1 MNEGR
6 ASADLRPGAAPL
18 VAALA
23 DRYRVDRELGQGGM
37 ATVYLAEDVKH
48 GRKVAI
54 KVLRPELAAV
64 IGAERFAREIRTI
77 AALQH
82 PHILGLIDSG
92 EAGGAAYY
100 VMPFVEGETLRDRLA
115 RERQLSVG
123 DAIRIATEV
132 ASALDYA
139 HRRGVVHRDVKPENI
154 LLLDGQAL
162 VTDFGIAIDVSPG
175 SSTRMTEAGI
185 SLGTPHYMAPEQAMA
200 EREITPRVDVYA
212 LGCVMYEMLLG
223 EPPFT
228 GPTAQAVVAKLMTEK
243 PGPIVARRDTVPSS
257 VEKAILTALC
267 KVPADRFASAGAFSA
282 AMAAGE
288 TIESAH
294 SARASRQLTTT
305 SFRLSEDICRRL
317 DRKTFD
323 PRLIGTALQYLDNR
337 VSSDTLVCFIPAC
350 GRGADQ
356 YTTLLESAP
365 FWAIAPTFRGFEP
378 MATWRPSLSLDDH
391 IVLVRELL
399 RDVVARVRPRFTVI
413 AGFSSGA
420 DFSMRFA
427 AAPDPESRVRIDG
440 CLSLGSNL
448 SIETCFLTS
457 VLATLEG
464 HDDSA
469 MFKALRR
476 VSDTA
481 SSLDEWVNICDYVVR
496 IVPTF
501 RHDVG
506 PLRAFGAA
514 ISAPFEQERLT
525 PFAAWYRGAAAK
537 GCRLRCVFEDTP
549 MFRDLVRELQLRNLD
564 EGLLGPRYEAE
575 SLITEAGTSHFDL
588 LDPARVEGH
597 LRTLRERM
605 AG

>member
-1 MNEGR
+1 MNEYR
-6 ASADLRPGAAPL
+6 ASAGLRPGAAPL

-37 ATVYLAEDVKH
+37 ATVYLAEDLKH
-48 GRKVAI
+48 SRKVAI
-54 KVLRPELAAV
+54 KVLRPELAAA

-92 EAGGAAYY
+92 EAAGAPYY

-115 RERQLSVG
+115 RERQLSIE
-123 DAIRIATEV
+123 DALRIATEV
-132 ASALDYA
+132 AGALDYA
-139 HRRGVVHRDVKPENI
+139 HRRGLVHRDVKPENI
-154 LLLDGQAL
+154 LLLESQAL
-162 VTDFGIAIDVSPG
+162 ISDFGIAIDVNPG
-175 SSTRMTEAGI
+175 GITRMTEAGM
-185 SLGTPHYMAPEQAMA
+185 SLGTPHYMAPEQAVGG
-200 EREITPRVDVYA
+200 EITARADVYA

-228 GPTAQAVVAKLMTEK
+228 GPTAQAIVAKLMTEK
-243 PGPIVARRDTVPSS
+243 PGPIVARRDTVPLRI
-257 VEKAILTALC
+257 ETAIYTALQ
-267 KVPADRFASAGAFSA
+267 KLPADRFASAAAFSV
-282 AMAAGE
+282 AMAASE
-288 TIESAH
+288 TSDTAR

-305 SFRLSEDICRRL
+305 GFRLSEDTCRRL
-317 DRKTFD
+317 DRKAFD

-356 YTTLLESAP
+356 YTALLESAP
-365 FWAIAPTFRGFEP
+365 FWAIAPTFRGFERV
-378 MATWRPSLSLDDH
+378 ATWRPSLSLDDH

-464 HDDSA
+464 HDDNA

-481 SSLDEWVNICDYVVR
+481 SSLEGWVNICDYVVR

-506 PLRAFGAA
+506 PLRTFGAA

-564 EGLLGPRYEAE
+564 EGLLGPRYEQE

-588 LDPARVEGH
+588 IDPARVEGH
-597 LRTLRERM
+597 VQALRERM
-605 AG
+605 SG

>member
-1 MNEGR
+1 MNEFR
-6 ASADLRPGAAPL
+6 ASADLRTGAVPL

-37 ATVYLAEDVKH
+37 AIVYLAEDVKH

-92 EAGGAAYY
+92 EAGGAPYY
-100 VMPFVEGETLRDRLA
+100 VMPFVEGETLRDRLT
-115 RERQLSVG
+115 RERQLSIE
-123 DAIRIATEV
+123 DALRIATEV
-132 ASALDYA
+132 AGALDYA

-154 LLLDGQAL
+154 LLLESQAL
-162 VTDFGIAIDVSPG
+162 ITDFGIAIDVSPG
-175 SSTRMTEAGI
+175 GITRMTEAGM
-185 SLGTPHYMAPEQAMA
+185 SLGTPYYMAPEQAMG
-200 EREITPRVDVYA
+200 EREVTARADIYA

-228 GPTAQAVVAKLMTEK
+228 GPTAQAILAKVMTEK
-243 PGPIVARRDTVPSS
+243 PGPIVARRDTVPLRIERA
-257 VEKAILTALC
+257 VHTALR
-267 KVPADRFASAGAFSA
+267 KVPADRFATAAAFGAA
-282 AMAAGE
+282 LAAGE
-288 TIESAH
+288 ADVMAH
-294 SARASRQLTTT
+294 RAPASRQLTTT
-305 SFRLSEDICRRL
+305 GFRLSEDTCRRL
-317 DRKTFD
+317 DRKAFD
-323 PRLIGTALQYLDNR
+323 PRLIGTALQYLDNG

-356 YTTLLESAP
+356 YTTLLETAP
-365 FWAIAPTFRGFEP
+365 YRAIAPTLRGFEP
-378 MATWRPSLSLDDH
+378 VATWRPSLSLDDH
-391 IVLVRELL
+391 MVLVRELL
-399 RDVVARVRPRFTVI
+399 RDVAARVRPRFTVI

-440 CLSLGSNL
+440 CLSLGCNL

-457 VLATLEG
+457 TLATLEG
-464 HDDSA
+464 RDDNE

-525 PFAAWYRGAAAK
+525 SFAAWYREAAAK

-549 MFRDLVRELQLRNLD
+549 MFRGLVRELQLRNLD
-564 EGLLGPRYEAE
+564 EGLLGPRYEEE

-588 LDPARVEGH
+588 MDPSRIDGH
-597 LRTLRERM
+597 VQALRERM

>member
-1 MNEGR
+1 MGEFR
-6 ASADLRPGAAPL
+6 ASAELRPGAAAL

-23 DRYRVDRELGQGGM
+23 GRYRVERELGQGGM
-37 ATVYLAEDVKH
+37 ATVYLADDVKH

-115 RERQLSVG
+115 RERQLSIE
-123 DAIRIATEV
+123 DALRIATEV

-162 VTDFGIAIDVSPG
+162 VSDFGIAIDVSPDG
-175 SSTRMTEAGI
+175 STRMTEAGM

-200 EREITPRVDVYA
+200 ERELTPRVDVYA

-228 GPTAQAVVAKLMTEK
+228 GPTAQAIVAKVMTEK
-243 PGPIVARRDTVPSS
+243 PGPIVARRDTVPQA
-257 VEKAILTALC
+257 VEKAILTALR
-267 KVPADRFASAGAFSA
+267 KLPADRFASAGAFSA

-288 TIESAH
+288 TSGMGH
-294 SARASRQLTTT
+294 SAPASRQLTTT
-305 SFRLSEDICRRL
+305 TFRLSEDTCRRL
-317 DRKTFD
+317 DRRAFD
-323 PRLIGTALQYLDNR
+323 PRLIGTALQYLDNG

-356 YTTLLESAP
+356 YTTLLETAP
-365 FWAIAPTFRGFEP
+365 YRAIAPTFRGFEP
-378 MATWRPSLSLDDH
+378 VATWRPILSLDDH

-399 RDVVARVRPRFTVI
+399 RDVVARIRPRFTII

-420 DFSMRFA
+420 DFSLRFA
-427 AAPDPESRVRIDG
+427 AAPDPESRGRIDG

-457 VLATLEG
+457 ALATLES

-469 MFKALRR
+469 LFAALRR
-476 VSDTA
+476 VSDA
-481 SSLDEWVNICDYVVR
+481 ANSLDEWVNICDYVVR

-501 RHDVG
+501 RDDVG
-506 PLRAFGAA
+506 PLRVFGAA
-514 ISAPFEQERLT
+514 ISAPFERERLT
-525 PFAAWYRGAAAK
+525 PFAAWYREAAAK
-537 GCRLRCVFEDTP
+537 SCRLRCVFEDTP
-549 MFRDLVRELQLRNLD
+549 MFRGLVRELQLRNLD
-564 EGLLGPRYEAE
+564 EGLLGPRYEE
-575 SLITEAGTSHFDL
+575 GSLVTEAGTSHFDL
-588 LDPARVEGH
+588 MDPARVDGH
-597 LRTLRERM
+597 VRALRERL

>member
-1 MNEGR
+1 MNEFP
-6 ASADLRPGAAPL
+6 ASADPRPGAAPL

-37 ATVYLAEDVKH
+37 ATVYLAEDLKH
-48 GRKVAI
+48 GRKVAV

-92 EAGGAAYY
+92 EAAGAAYY

-115 RERQLSVG
+115 RERQLSIE

-162 VTDFGIAIDVSPG
+162 VTDFGIAIDLSPG
-175 SSTRMTEAGI
+175 GSTRMTEAGM
-185 SLGTPHYMAPEQAMA
+185 SLGTPYYLAPEQAMGD
-200 EREITPRVDVYA
+200 REITPRVDIYA
-212 LGCVMYEMLLG
+212 LGCVTYEMLLG

-228 GPTAQAVVAKLMTEK
+228 GPTAQAIVAKVMTEK
-243 PGPIVARRDTVPSS
+243 PGPIVARRDTVPPG
-257 VEKAILTALC
+257 VEKAILTALR
-267 KVPADRFASAGAFSA
+267 KLPADRFASAGAFSA

-288 TIESAH
+288 ASVIAH
-294 SARASRQLTTT
+294 SAAASRQLTTT
-305 SFRLSEDICRRL
+305 GFRLSEDTCRRL
-317 DRKTFD
+317 DRRAFD
-323 PRLIGTALQYLDNR
+323 PRLIGTAVQYLDNG

-350 GRGADQ
+350 GRAADQ
-356 YTTLLESAP
+356 YTTLLETAAYR
-365 FWAIAPTFRGFEP
+365 AIAPTFRGFEP
-378 MATWRPSLSLDDH
+378 VATWRPSLSLDDH

-399 RDVVARVRPRFTVI
+399 RDVAARVRPRFTVI

-448 SIETCFLTS
+448 SIQTCFLTS
-457 VLATLEG
+457 ALATLEN
-464 HDDSA
+464 DDDNA
-469 MFKALRR
+469 MFAVLRR
-476 VSDTA
+476 VSDAA
-481 SSLDEWVNICDYVVR
+481 SSLEEWVNICDYVVR
-496 IVPTF
+496 IVPAF
-501 RHDVG
+501 RHDSG

-514 ISAPFEQERLT
+514 ISAPFEQERLA
-525 PFAAWYRGAAAK
+525 PFAAWYRDAAAK

-564 EGLLGPRYEAE
+564 EGLLGPRYEGE
-575 SLITEAGTSHFDL
+575 SLITEAGRSHFDL
-588 LDPARVEGH
+588 MDPARVDGH
-597 LRTLRERM
+597 VQALRERM

>member
-1 MNEGR
+1 MNEFR
-6 ASADLRPGAAPL
+6 ASADRRLGAVPL

-92 EAGGAAYY
+92 EAGGAPYY

-115 RERQLSVG
+115 RERQLSVE
-123 DAIRIATEV
+123 DALRIATEV
-132 ASALDYA
+132 AGALDYA

-154 LLLDGQAL
+154 LLLESQAL
-162 VTDFGIAIDVSPG
+162 ITDFGIAIDVSPDG
-175 SSTRMTEAGI
+175 STRMTEAGMA
-185 SLGTPHYMAPEQAMA
+185 LGTPYYMAPEQAVGG
-200 EREITPRVDVYA
+200 EITARADVYA

-228 GPTAQAVVAKLMTEK
+228 GPTAQAIVAKVLTEK
-243 PGPIVARRDTVPSS
+243 PGPIVARRDTVPPCI
-257 VEKAILTALC
+257 EKAIHTALQ
-267 KVPADRFASAGAFSA
+267 KLPADRFASAAAFSA

-288 TIESAH
+288 AGVMAH
-294 SARASRQLTTT
+294 SAPASRQLTTT
-305 SFRLSEDICRRL
+305 SFRLSEDTCRRL
-317 DRKTFD
+317 DRKAFD
-323 PRLIGTALQYLDNR
+323 PRLIGTALQYLDNG

-356 YTTLLESAP
+356 YTALLETARYR
-365 FWAIAPTFRGFEP
+365 AIAPTFRGFEP
-378 MATWRPSLSLDDH
+378 VATWRPSLSLDDH
-391 IVLVRELL
+391 MVLVRELL
-399 RDVVARVRPRFTVI
+399 RDVVARVRPRFAVI

-448 SIETCFLTS
+448 SIDTCFLTS

-464 HDDSA
+464 NDDNG

-481 SSLDEWVNICDYVVR
+481 SSLEEWVNICDYVVR

-514 ISAPFEQERLT
+514 ISAPFERERLT
-525 PFAAWYRGAAAK
+525 PFAAWYRDAAAK

-549 MFRDLVRELQLRNLD
+549 MFRGLVRELQLRNLD
-564 EGLLGPRYEAE
+564 QGLLGPRYEEE

-588 LDPARVEGH
+588 MDPARIDGH
-597 LRTLRERM
+597 VQALRERM

>member
-1 MNEGR
+1 MGDPAE
-6 ASADLRPGAAPL
+6 LRPGAAPL

-23 DRYRVDRELGQGGM
+23 GRYRVERELGRGGM
-37 ATVYLAEDVKH
+37 ATVYLADDVKH

-54 KVLRPELAAV
+54 KVLRSELAAV

-100 VMPFVEGETLRDRLA
+100 VMPFVEGETLRARLA
-115 RERQLSVG
+115 RERQLSIE
-123 DAIRIATEV
+123 DALSIATEV

-162 VTDFGIAIDVSPG
+162 VTDFGIAVDVSPNG
-175 SSTRMTEAGI
+175 GTRMTEAGI
-185 SLGTPHYMAPEQAMA
+185 SLGTPHYMAPEQATG
-200 EREITPRVDVYA
+200 EREVTPRTDVYA

-228 GPTAQAVVAKLMTEK
+228 GPTVQAILAKVMTEK
-243 PGPIVARRDTVPSS
+243 PGPIVARRDTVPPPI
-257 VEKAILTALC
+257 EKAIHTALR
-267 KVPADRFASAGAFSA
+267 KLPADRFASAAAFSA

-288 TIESAH
+288 ASVMAPAAP
-294 SARASRQLTTT
+294 SSRQLTT
-305 SFRLSEDICRRL
+305 SRFRLSEDICRRL
-317 DRKTFD
+317 DRSAFD
-323 PRLIGTALQYLDNR
+323 PRLIGTTLQYLDNR

-356 YTTLLESAP
+356 YTTLLETTAYS
-365 FWAIAPTFRGFEP
+365 AIAPTLRGFEP
-378 MATWRPSLSLDDH
+378 VATWRPSLSLDDH

-399 RDVVARVRPRFTVI
+399 RDVVARIRPRFTFI

-420 DFSMRFA
+420 DFSLRFA
-427 AAPDPESRVRIDG
+427 AAADPESRVQIDG

-448 SIETCFLTS
+448 SIQTCFLTS
-457 VLATLEG
+457 ALATLQS
-464 HDDSA
+464 HDDAA
-469 MFKALRR
+469 MFAVLRR
-476 VSDTA
+476 VSDA
-481 SSLDEWVNICDYVVR
+481 AGSLEEWVNICDYVVR

-506 PLRAFGAA
+506 PLRVFGAA

-525 PFAAWYRGAAAK
+525 PFAAWYRGAAGK

-564 EGLLGPRYEAE
+564 EGLLGPRYEE
-575 SLITEAGTSHFDL
+575 QSLITEAGTSHFDL

-597 LRTLRERM
+597 LQALRERM